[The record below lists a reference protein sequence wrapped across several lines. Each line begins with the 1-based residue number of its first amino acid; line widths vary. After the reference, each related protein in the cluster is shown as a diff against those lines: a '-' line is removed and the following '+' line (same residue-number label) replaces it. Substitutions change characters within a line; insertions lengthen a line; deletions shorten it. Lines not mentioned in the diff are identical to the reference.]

1 MRMTC
6 CRTGDMVQGMPSP
19 LHHLVQGSGPTV
31 VLLHAGVA
39 DLRMWDAQATALA
52 STHQV
57 VRCDLRGF
65 GQTPLAPGTSYA
77 DAQDVLDLLAEL
89 GVDTFALVGA
99 SSGGRVALQV
109 ASTVPER
116 VNRLVLLGASSD
128 LVERTD
134 AVRAFGAEED
144 RLLEAGDVAAATE
157 LNVQTW
163 LGPEAGAAA
172 KELVREMQARAF
184 EVQLAAGDDVEGR
197 DLDVLP
203 ERLTMPVTVVFG
215 SHDLDFF
222 AATAREVARLVP
234 TARLVEL
241 DWAGH
246 LPALERPDETTDLLR
261 EALA

>member
-1 MRMTC
+1 
-6 CRTGDMVQGMPSP
+6 MPSP

-39 DLRMWDAQATALA
+39 DLRMWDAQAFALA
-52 STHQV
+52 STHHV

-89 GVDTFALVGA
+89 GVGDFALVGA
-99 SSGGRVALQV
+99 SYGGAVALQV
-109 ASTVPER
+109 ASTVPGR
-116 VNRLVLLGASSD
+116 VTRLVLLDPAAD
-128 LVERTD
+128 LVEPTE
-134 AVRAFGAEED
+134 AVRAFGAEEN
-144 RLLEAGDVAAATE
+144 RLLDAGDVAGATE
-157 LNVQTW
+157 LNVRTW
-163 LGPEAGAAA
+163 LGPEAMPAAR
-172 KELVREMQARAF
+172 ELVREMQARAF
-184 EVQLAAGDDVEGR
+184 EVQLAAGDDVANS

-222 AATAREVARLVP
+222 AAVARELVRLVP
-234 TARLVEL
+234 TAQLVEL

-246 LPALERPDETTDLLR
+246 LPAMERPDETTDLLR